1 MPDEAARTDYGVIA
15 FTDDQWARLQ
25 AVFSTGVCDELA
37 EFVATAQRESGRSL
51 TAGQAVQL
59 VAGARDIQVLLG
71 C

>member
-1 MPDEAARTDYGVIA
+1 M
-15 FTDDQWARLQ
+15 
-25 AVFSTGVCDELA
+25 CDELA

-51 TAGQAVQL
+51 TAGQAAQL